1 MIAYADTGF
10 LVSLYVSDVHS
21 AAATALV
28 KSNPVFF
35 LTRLLETEFVNALE
49 LRVFRKELT
58 PREARLVQD
67 QFLHDQAAGVFR
79 SEPISAE
86 VWENALIL
94 ARRHS
99 AVVGARTL
107 DILHVA
113 TALVLKPDVFFT
125 FDKRQRAV
133 AKAEHLRVLPS

>member
-10 LVSLYVSDVHS
+10 LMSLYASDANS
-21 AAATALV
+21 AVATASV
-28 KSNPVFF
+28 KSNPIFF
-35 LTRLLETEFVNALE
+35 LTRFLEIEFLNALE

-58 PREARLVQD
+58 TREVRLVHD

-79 SEPISAE
+79 SEPLGAE

-99 AVVGARTL
+99 AVLGTRTL
-107 DILHVA
+107 DLLHIA
-113 TALVLKPDVFFT
+113 TALVLKPDVFYT
-125 FDKRQRAV
+125 FDQRQRSA
-133 AKAEHLRVLPS
+133 ATAERMHVLP